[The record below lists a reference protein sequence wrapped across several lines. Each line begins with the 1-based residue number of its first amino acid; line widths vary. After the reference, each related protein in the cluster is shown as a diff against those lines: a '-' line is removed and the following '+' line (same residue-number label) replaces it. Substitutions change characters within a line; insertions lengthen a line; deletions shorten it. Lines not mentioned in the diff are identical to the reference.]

1 VDLAQ
6 VLSQLPTFTDP
17 RILVGPETC
26 DDAAVYQLTED
37 LAVVQSV
44 DFITPVVDDPYTC
57 GAVAAANSLSDIYA
71 MGARPIFALNL
82 VGFPVGKLPLKV
94 LSLILQGGADKVRE
108 AGASIV
114 GGHTIDDP
122 EPKYGLVVTGLV
134 HPKKIVTN
142 ARARVGDDLILTKP
156 LGIGI
161 ITTGIKREQVG
172 RETVD
177 QTVQVMTTLNRTA
190 AEAMVEVGVN
200 ACTDVTGFGLL
211 GHLHE
216 MTSGSGVGARI
227 SLKAVPV
234 LPEAWRL
241 VKEGI
246 CPGGTKRNRQAVEG
260 QVRWAPEISEEAQ
273 LVLCDAQ
280 TSGGL
285 LIAVPKDKTARLV
298 ERLQAGKTP
307 AAAWVGEIVAD
318 GGHIEVIP

>member
-1 VDLAQ
+1 M
-6 VLSQLPTFTDP
+6 LSQLPTFSDP
-17 RILVGPETC
+17 RLLVGPETC

-82 VGFPVGKLPLKV
+82 VGFPTAKLPLRV

-114 GGHTIDDP
+114 GGHSIDDP

-134 HPKKIVTN
+134 HPQKVVTN
-142 ARARVGDDLILTKP
+142 ARAQVGDDLVLTKP
-156 LGIGI
+156 LGLGI
-161 ITTGIKREQVG
+161 ITTGIKHERVSAEA
-172 RETVD
+172 VD
-177 QTVQVMTTLNRTA
+177 RAVRVMTTLNKSA
-190 AEAMVEVGVN
+190 AEAMVEVGAH

-216 MTSGSGVGARI
+216 MTSGSGVAARI
-227 SLKAVPV
+227 SLQAVPV
-234 LPEAWRL
+234 LPEAWAL

-246 CPGGTKRNRQAVEG
+246 CPGGTKRNRQALEG
-260 QVRWAPEISEEAQ
+260 KVTWAPGITEEAQ

-285 LIAVPKDKTARLV
+285 LIAVPKAKSPTLIAA
-298 ERLQAGKTP
+298 LQAAQTL
-307 AAAWVGEIVAD
+307 AAARIGEIIAD
-318 GGHIEVIP
+318 GGRINVIP

>member
-1 VDLAQ
+1 M
-6 VLSQLPTFTDP
+6 LSQLPTFSDP
-17 RILVGPETC
+17 RLLVGPETS
-26 DDAAVYQLTED
+26 DDAAVYQLTDD

-82 VGFPVGKLPLKV
+82 VGFPTAKLPLRV

-108 AGASIV
+108 AGAAIV
-114 GGHTIDDP
+114 GGHSIDDP

-134 HPKKIVTN
+134 HPQKVVTN
-142 ARARVGDDLILTKP
+142 ARAQVGDDLVLTKP
-156 LGIGI
+156 LGLGI
-161 ITTGIKREQVG
+161 ITTGIKLERVSAEA
-172 RETVD
+172 VD
-177 QTVQVMTTLNRTA
+177 RAVRVMTTLNKSA
-190 AEAMVEVGVN
+190 AEAMVEVGVH

-216 MTSGSGVGARI
+216 MTSGSGVAARI
-227 SLKAVPV
+227 SLQAVPV
-234 LPEAWRL
+234 LPEAWAL

-246 CPGGTKRNRQAVEG
+246 CPGGTKRNRQALEG
-260 QVRWAPEISEEAQ
+260 KVTWAPGITEEAQ

-285 LIAVPKDKTARLV
+285 LIAVPKAKSPTLIAA
-298 ERLQAGKTP
+298 LQAAQTL
-307 AAAWVGEIVAD
+307 AAARIGEIIAD
-318 GGHIEVIP
+318 GGRIDVIP